1 MTVLD
6 TPPAPAPAPV
16 RVPPAAVGGRRSRL
30 LLRVL
35 ALGWLSA
42 ILLLP
47 VLMTAFRTFEKGLG
61 PVVDALTVPE
71 AVHAAQLTLVAV
83 LIAVP
88 ANTVFGVITAL
99 LIVRQRIRGRTLLSA
114 LLDLPFAV
122 SPVVLGLAL
131 FVLYGQQGW
140 FGPWLSDH
148 GYQVIFSL
156 PGIVLATMF
165 VSIPFVV
172 NELVPVLEEIG
183 TDQEEAATTLGA
195 SLVTT
200 FRRITLPGMRWGLAY
215 GVVLTTARA
224 LGEFGAVSVVS
235 GNLLGQTQTLPLY
248 VEDRFQNFDL
258 TGAYAASMLLA
269 LFAVAVLITMTR
281 LSRRTGHGHP
291 APEVVDDPA
300 PAPASAS
307 ASAPQEDQ

>member
-1 MTVLD
+1 MTVVD
-6 TPPAPAPAPV
+6 TPPAPAPAAPV
-16 RVPPAAVGGRRSRL
+16 RMPQAAVGTGRTRL

-35 ALGWLSA
+35 ALGWLA
-42 ILLLP
+42 ALLLLP
-47 VLMTAFRTFEKGLG
+47 VLMTGYRTFEKGLG
-61 PVVDALTVPE
+61 PVVDALTAPD
-71 AVHAAQLTLVAV
+71 AVHAARLTLVAV
-83 LIAVP
+83 LVAVP

-99 LIVRQRIRGRTLLSA
+99 LIVRQRVRGRTLLAA

-140 FGPWLSDH
+140 FGPWLTDH

-183 TDQEEAATTLGA
+183 NDQEEAATTLGA

-215 GVVLTTARA
+215 GVVLPTARA
-224 LGEFGAVSVVS
+224 LGEFGAVVS

-269 LFAVAVLITMTR
+269 LFAVAVLVTMTR
-281 LSRRTGHGHP
+281 LSRKTGHHP
-291 APEVVDDPA
+291 ELV
-300 PAPASAS
+300 S
-307 ASAPQEDQ
+307 QEDQ

>member
-1 MTVLD
+1 MTATSAAPV
-6 TPPAPAPAPV
+6 TAPPRVSGPAAPAGPGVA
-16 RVPPAAVGGRRSRL
+16 GGPRL

-35 ALGWLSA
+35 ALGWLA
-42 ILLLP
+42 AVLLLP
-47 VLMTAFRTFEKGLG
+47 VLMTGYRTFEHGLG
-61 PVVDALTVPE
+61 PVLDALTTPD
-71 AVHAAQLTLVAV
+71 AVHAAKLTLIAV

-99 LIVRQRIRGRTLLSA
+99 LIVRQRVPGRTLLSA

-122 SPVVLGLAL
+122 SPIVLGLAL

-195 SLVTT
+195 TMAQT
-200 FRRITLPGMRWGLAY
+200 FRRITLPSMRWGLAY

-269 LFAVAVLITMTR
+269 LIAIAVLITMTR
-281 LSRRTGHGHP
+281 LSRQSGRDHVH
-291 APEVVDDPA
+291 
-300 PAPASAS
+300 
-307 ASAPQEDQ
+307 QEDQ

>member
-1 MTVLD
+1 V
-6 TPPAPAPAPV
+6 
-16 RVPPAAVGGRRSRL
+16 
-30 LLRVL
+30 LLRTL
-35 ALGWLSA
+35 ALGWLA
-42 ILLLP
+42 AVLLLP

-61 PVVDALTVPE
+61 PVVDALTAPD
-71 AVHAAQLTLVAV
+71 ALHAAQLTLIAV
-83 LIAVP
+83 LISVP

-99 LIVRQRIRGRTLLSA
+99 LIVRQRIPGRTLLAA

-140 FGPWLSDH
+140 FGPWLFDH

-183 TDQEEAATTLGA
+183 TEQEEAATTLGA
-195 SLVTT
+195 TLTQT

-281 LSRRTGHGHP
+281 LSRKTGHGVEP
-291 APEVVDDPA
+291 AH
-300 PAPASAS
+300 
-307 ASAPQEDQ
+307 QEDQ